1 MMIKNQKDLKSGLAP
16 AMTMTMTMTLGLVF
30 FGGMINN
37 SRAIITLD
45 DKPNSLYLDLASS
58 PFLSPVGKLSSS
70 FAAGSFLSTA
80 VLVAPQWVLA
90 AGHTVSRGDSTLQAL
105 EFTLGGIAYS
115 GIAESVVVFPGFNPN
130 LDPSGNYGVDI
141 SLFQLNQPITT
152 ITPAKIG
159 NALPAEGTLSVF
171 GGYGRQGNGLTGD
184 IFAAGNFLAAENNI
198 DVVDPVGNVFFTDF
212 DNPPGTASIIGGI
225 FPVTLE
231 GGVAPG
237 DSGVPFFV
245 QYDNGEWGVVGILS
259 GFGNLDGEP
268 EMKYGDFS
276 ISTGVAGATEWMVDS
291 GANISIIPEPRTAI
305 LLLIAGG
312 AVLLRARISP

>member
-70 FAAGSFLSTA
+70 FVAGSFLSTA

-152 ITPAKIG
+152 ITPAKEVW
-159 NALPAEGTLSVF
+159 A
-171 GGYGRQGNGLTGD
+171 
-184 IFAAGNFLAAENNI
+184 
-198 DVVDPVGNVFFTDF
+198 
-212 DNPPGTASIIGGI
+212 
-225 FPVTLE
+225 
-231 GGVAPG
+231 
-237 DSGVPFFV
+237 
-245 QYDNGEWGVVGILS
+245 
-259 GFGNLDGEP
+259 
-268 EMKYGDFS
+268 
-276 ISTGVAGATEWMVDS
+276 
-291 GANISIIPEPRTAI
+291 
-305 LLLIAGG
+305 
-312 AVLLRARISP
+312 